1 MTARSADNRSTT
13 AGRTGVRRAD
23 TGPADDRAL
32 IDRGDGR
39 LRFVIVD
46 CAIYRDGQRAEG
58 AGDFS
63 AALDTARADSGAFV
77 WIGLHEPT
85 EDEFDRVSQ
94 EFKLHP
100 LAVEDAL
107 KAHQRPKLEV
117 YDDSLFMVLKPVT
130 YEPKSDEVSSGELMI
145 FLGDSFVVTVRH
157 GEGAPLDEVRDRL
170 ERNPDLLRHGP
181 TTVLHSITDATV
193 DHYLDVA
200 TELQTDLEELETEV
214 FSPTD
219 GGSRDIA
226 SRIYTFKRQ
235 ILEFRRATGPLA
247 PPLSRL
253 SGNGQFAPAVPFV
266 DDSAQPFF
274 RDVSDHLTRV
284 NESVEGL
291 DRLVSDILSAHLAQM
306 SVRQN
311 DDMRKISA
319 WAAMAAVPT
328 MIAGIYG
335 MNFEHMPEL
344 RWTWSYPAAVAVMVV
359 LEVLLH
365 RLFKRR
371 GWL

>member
-1 MTARSADNRSTT
+1 
-13 AGRTGVRRAD
+13 
-23 TGPADDRAL
+23 
-32 IDRGDGR
+32 
-39 LRFVIVD
+39 VIVD

-58 AGDFS
+58 PEDLSDALGEARTAG
-63 AALDTARADSGAFV
+63 GFV

-85 EDEFDRVSQ
+85 EAEFDHVTR
-94 EFKLHP
+94 EFGLHP

-117 YDDSLFMVLKPVT
+117 YDDSLFVVLKPVA
-130 YEPKSDEVSSGELMI
+130 YEPQSDTVSSGEIMI

-157 GEGAPLDEVRDRL
+157 GEGAPLKAVRHRL
-170 ERNPDLLRHGP
+170 EHEPELLGKGP
-181 TTVLHSITDATV
+181 TAVLYAVADATV

-200 TELQTDLEELETEV
+200 TELQTDLEGLEAEV
-214 FSPTD
+214 FSPD
-219 GGSRDIA
+219 GGGSRNTA
-226 SRIYTFKRQ
+226 SRIYDFKRQ
-235 ILEFRRATGPLA
+235 VLEFRRATGPLA
-247 PPLSRL
+247 PPMSRL
-253 SGNGQFAPAVPFV
+253 AGTASTGVAVPFV
-266 DDSAQPFF
+266 DDRARPFF

-284 NESVEGL
+284 NDSVENL

-319 WAAMAAVPT
+319 WAAMAAIPT
-328 MIAGIYG
+328 MLAGIYG

-344 RWTWSYPAAVAVMVV
+344 RWVWSYPALIVVMAV
-359 LEVLLH
+359 LEMMVF

>member
-1 MTARSADNRSTT
+1 M
-13 AGRTGVRRAD
+13 
-23 TGPADDRAL
+23 
-32 IDRGDGR
+32 
-39 LRFVIVD
+39 IVD
-46 CAIYRDGQRAEG
+46 CAIYRDGHRSEGPEDLSDALAE
-58 AGDFS
+58 ARS
-63 AALDTARADSGAFV
+63 AHGFV
-77 WIGLHEPT
+77 WIGLHEPS
-85 EDEFDRVSQ
+85 EKEFDHVTQ
-94 EFKLHP
+94 EFGLHP

-117 YDDSLFMVLKPVT
+117 YDDSLFLVLKPVV
-130 YEPKSDEVSSGELMI
+130 YEPRSDEVSTGEVML

-157 GEGAPLDEVRDRL
+157 GEGAPLSAVRRRL
-170 ERNPDLLRHGP
+170 EQEPDLLGKGP
-181 TTVLHSITDATV
+181 TAVLYAIADAVV

-200 TELQTDLEELETEV
+200 TELQTDLEELEAEV
-214 FSPTD
+214 FSPDD
-219 GGSRDIA
+219 GGSRHTA
-226 SRIYTFKRQ
+226 SRIYNFKRQ

-247 PPLSRL
+247 LPLTKLAGS
-253 SGNGQFAPAVPFV
+253 PAYGGTVPFV
-266 DDSAQPFF
+266 DERARPFF

-335 MNFEHMPEL
+335 MNFDHMPEL
-344 RWTWSYPAAVAVMVV
+344 RWVWSYPAVIGLMAA
-359 LEVLLH
+359 LEVLLF
-365 RLFKRR
+365 RLFKSR